1 MSNPISNHFTITAL
15 QDGVTVQ
22 GSLRVNG
29 SLSQNYNPATG
40 KSVPDWKS
48 DAASRPSVYPVIR
61 KGTNYISASELAD
74 SKWLYNDVEIVFG
87 SDGKSTNFKD
97 AAGNALFQ
105 VSTSPVSLSGTA
117 YTLPILTIISN
128 LASSTNT
135 DLDSIGYEGSVEILG
150 KQQPFACQVDV
161 KIAQMTAQGY
171 LGLLSP
177 ESAIITDK
185 GQNVTLTA
193 SLYTEDGTSPAS
205 WFTRWY
211 NAGTGDEYT
220 AAKGQKTLTVNEA
233 DVTDNLVVRCDF
245 YTDSDYTNRVTTA
258 FASIDD
264 TQDPEYLY
272 VSFNGTNSDFSG
284 QLNPGE
290 SVEITA
296 WVATMESST
305 SIDRS
310 YSSFVVRWY
319 DGNQNEI
326 TTGAPSM
333 TSADNKGKVTLPYNF
348 VASNGYKVSG
358 IVTAS

>member
-1 MSNPISNHFTITAL
+1 MA
-15 QDGVTVQ
+15 G
-22 GSLRVNG
+22 
-29 SLSQNYNPATG
+29 
-40 KSVPDWKS
+40 
-48 DAASRPSVYPVIR
+48 
-61 KGTNYISASELAD
+61 

-128 LASSTNT
+128 LASSTNN
-135 DLDSIGYEGSVEILG
+135 DLDSIGYEGSVEIMG

-245 YTDSDYTNRVTTA
+245 YTDSGYTNRVTTA

>member
-1 MSNPISNHFTITAL
+1 MA
-15 QDGVTVQ
+15 G
-22 GSLRVNG
+22 
-29 SLSQNYNPATG
+29 
-40 KSVPDWKS
+40 
-48 DAASRPSVYPVIR
+48 
-61 KGTNYISASELAD
+61 

-97 AAGNALFQ
+97 AGGNALFQ
-105 VSTSPVSLSGTA
+105 VSTSSVSLSGTA

-135 DLDSIGYEGSVEILG
+135 DLDSVGYEGSVEIMG
-150 KQQPFACQVDV
+150 KRQPFACQVDV
-161 KIAQMTAQGY
+161 KIAQMTTQGY
-171 LGLLSP
+171 LGMLSP
-177 ESAIITDK
+177 ESAIITDR
-185 GQNVTLTA
+185 GQTITLTA
-193 SLYTEDGTSPAS
+193 SLYTEDGTSPVS

-245 YTDSDYTNRVTTA
+245 YTDSGYTNRVTTA

-272 VSFNGTNSDFSG
+272 VSFNGSSGDFSG
-284 QLNPGE
+284 QLNVGD

-296 WVATMESST
+296 WVATMEDSGN
-305 SIDRS
+305 INRS
-310 YSSFVVRWY
+310 YSNFVILWY

-326 TTGAPSM
+326 TSGAPAMS
-333 TSADNKGKVTLPYNF
+333 SADNKGKVTLTYDF
-348 VASNGYKVSG
+348 VAGKGYKVSG
-358 IVTAS
+358 IITAS